1 MSCGSSHAGAPLDDD
16 AAWRECASYEERFIR
31 PAVLEFQPSG
41 IRLELEQS
49 GGDSSGFDFDQV
61 TVWPAGVVMAR
72 ALQHPTMAISI
83 AGRRV
88 LELGSGCG
96 VAGLVAAAMGAA
108 HVSLTDL
115 PAVLPVL
122 TRNAQRSGGRG
133 SGDCASGDGG
143 GGGGG
148 GGGGMGGGSSGG
160 GSGSGG
166 GGGGGGD
173 GGDGG
178 GAGVKWDVWALEWDD
193 EDRAAQVARA
203 GPLDVILGADV
214 AQYVARRRPGRS
226 PNQTVPGAALA
237 AARAPLAAAPARG
250 RRRYGLAWGITQTL
264 WFQPAQV
271 TTFVQLLPDL
281 ARTVHALVRP

>member
-72 ALQHPTMAISI
+72 ALQHPAMAISI

-122 TRNAQRSGGRG
+122 TRNAQRSCGHVSGGRV
-133 SGDCASGDGG
+133 
-143 GGGGG
+143 
-148 GGGGMGGGSSGG
+148 
-160 GSGSGG
+160 SGG
-166 GGGGGGD
+166 GGGSTGSG

-178 GAGVKWDVWALEWDD
+178 GAGAKWDVWALEWDD

-264 WFQPAQV
+264 WFRPAQV